1 MKLSQKIISV
11 LLAALML
18 LPMCQRQLEIVRKRR
33 RNFVVFWREVTKIR
47 CSLVQ
52 KEGSSAINSILN
64 AKVSREW
71 YHTRRRAK
79 KEEVKRCNI
88 QS

>member
-1 MKLSQKIISV
+1 MDAKE
-11 LLAALML
+11 AAWDYGIKRLMV
-18 LPMCQRQLEIVRKRR
+18 PK
-33 RNFVVFWREVTKIR
+33 F
-47 CSLVQ
+47 
-52 KEGSSAINSILN
+52 GSSAINSILN